1 MTVTAS
7 TQPPEPTK
15 RGLQQLAAS
24 IVVATTLQFGMPME
38 AMAAKV
44 DPKAAE
50 LQVLLKG
57 GRPGAAPLPGVTGR
71 EDVAPPPEVVPAVKV
86 DRAAATRAAYAE
98 TVSYTHLTLPTILL
112 V

>member
-7 TQPPEPTK
+7 TQPP
-15 RGLQQLAAS
+15 RAAGAGFNS
-24 IVVATTLQFGMPME
+24 SLPRLWSLPTLQFGMPME

-57 GRPGAAPLPGVTGR
+57 GRLELRLCRSHRP
-71 EDVAPPPEVVPAVKV
+71 
-86 DRAAATRAAYAE
+86 
-98 TVSYTHLTLPTILL
+98 
-112 V
+112 